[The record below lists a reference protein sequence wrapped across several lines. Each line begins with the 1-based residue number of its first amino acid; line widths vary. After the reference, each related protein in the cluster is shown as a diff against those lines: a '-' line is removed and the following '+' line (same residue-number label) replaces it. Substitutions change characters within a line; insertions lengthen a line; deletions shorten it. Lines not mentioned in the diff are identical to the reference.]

1 MQGRAMD
8 RPSRHDDGPRVLSLY
23 EGFFSGGAR
32 ILHTSMVR
40 SLDATTGQ
48 RHAVLGLTDR
58 SVREA
63 TVQPAHDDPSLR
75 RLRSAG
81 VPVTTLK
88 RGAWDP
94 MRHDHL
100 ARVRRAT
107 AEADVVLSLKEQP
120 LVALEKVGARGR
132 PVIACLHRSD
142 PEHQGRGLD
151 VLVELVRDGVVTR
164 AVCCARSTQAA
175 YHQATGI
182 PLERLPVIPNGVDL
196 HRFRPSPGARAATRR
211 QLGVRDA
218 APVLL
223 LSARFDPMKDVP
235 LFLRASAAFAR
246 TYPAAHLVL
255 CGAGMSADNRA
266 LVALLSETLRG
277 WDGAPAQV
285 HLLGIREDMPALYNA
300 ADMVVLTSAYGEAA
314 PLTLLEGMACGAVP
328 VTTDVGDAADL
339 VGDSRLVVG
348 RDAAEVA
355 YAWEA
360 AFEQREEHVE
370 RISRHRHRLSDQ
382 RCFDAYATLI
392 EACGHPEAL
401 TVAV

>member
-1 MQGRAMD
+1 MD
-8 RPSRHDDGPRVLSLY
+8 RPAGHNDGPRVLSLY

-40 SLDATTGQ
+40 SLHATTGQ

-58 SVREA
+58 SVRET
-63 TVQPAHDDPSLR
+63 TVQTAYDDRSY
-75 RLRSAG
+75 RLLASAG
-81 VPVTTLK
+81 VPVTALH
-88 RGAWDP
+88 RGASEP
-94 MRHDHL
+94 MRPSHL
-100 ARVRRAT
+100 AAVRRAT

-120 LVALEKVGARGR
+120 LVALQQVDTGGR

-142 PEHQGRGLD
+142 PEHQGRGLE
-151 VLVELVRDGVVTR
+151 VLVDLVQAGVVAR

-175 YHQATGI
+175 YHEVTGI

-196 HRFRPSPGARAATRR
+196 HRFRPCPAARAATRR
-211 QLGVRDA
+211 WLGVRDA

-235 LFLRASAAFAR
+235 LFVRAAAAFAR

-255 CGAGMSADNRA
+255 CGAGMSADNLA
-266 LVALLSETLRG
+266 LVDLLSETLRA
-277 WDGAPAQV
+277 WDGAHAQV

-300 ADMVVLTSAYGEAA
+300 ADLVVLTSAYGEAA
-314 PLTLLEGMACGAVP
+314 PLALLEGMACGAVP
-328 VTTDVGDAADL
+328 VTTGVGDAAAL
-339 VGDSRLVVG
+339 AGDSRLVVG

-355 YAWEA
+355 HAWEA

-382 RCFDAYATLI
+382 HCFDSYAALI
-392 EACGHPEAL
+392 EACAHPETL